1 MIQCIALHNA
11 NCHLRRKQRLEDEF
25 FSVSNK
31 LVIKQSE
38 LAQDLLVSVK
48 PKFFNDSVALLD
60 SIFTVEKFVYLIFN
74 IDDEKSIF
82 TAIEKI
88 SNAWCNHNP

>member
-1 MIQCIALHNA
+1 MMS
-11 NCHLRRKQRLEDEF
+11 

-38 LAQDLLVSVK
+38 LARDLLVSVK
-48 PKFFNDSVALLD
+48 PKFFNDSLTLLD

-74 IDDEKSIF
+74 IDDEKSIC

-88 SNAWCNHNP
+88 AQTRGAITIHNPAYKKYDKSDEVLSG